1 MRLAEIN
8 KCAWGLSIHAMMK
21 EGNKWVVCSTGKLRE
36 IYEKTSSNRFK
47 EEIENI
53 IDSYDPPENKKANAA
68 RFREF
73 GGILLREIEGMNQ
86 DDTKSLMRYVLWDVA
101 ALERLFKDA
110 KREDGLRGELDV
122 RMNAEGADM
131 QIIDETIRYWR
142 NVENIGQQR
151 GKKRYHGKKGGY
163 KHGR

>member
-8 KCAWGLSIHAMMK
+8 ECAWRLSVHAMMK

-36 IYEKTSSNRFK
+36 IYAKTSSNQFK
-47 EEIENI
+47 EGIENI

-68 RFREF
+68 RFGEF
-73 GGILLREIEGMNQ
+73 GEILLREIEGMNQ
-86 DDTKSLMRYVLWDVA
+86 DDTKSLIRYLLWDVA
-101 ALERLFKDA
+101 ALEQLFKDA

-122 RMNAEGADM
+122 RINAEGVDM
-131 QIIDETIRYWR
+131 QIIDEIISYWR
-142 NVENIGQQR
+142 NVENR
-151 GKKRYHGKKGGY
+151 GRQYSKKHYHGKKGGY